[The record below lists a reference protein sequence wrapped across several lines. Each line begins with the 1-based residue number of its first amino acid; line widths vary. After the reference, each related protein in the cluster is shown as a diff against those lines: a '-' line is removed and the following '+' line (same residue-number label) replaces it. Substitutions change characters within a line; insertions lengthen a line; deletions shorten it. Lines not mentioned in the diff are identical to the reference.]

1 LMHNVTEVGDGRIDQ
16 VVQLLSRLASGEL
29 SARGSP
35 SHNDDEIDAV
45 VVGVNMLAE
54 ELEASRDELE
64 QRVRERTAEFEKL
77 NHDIRQLTDLGNLLQ
92 ACETIDE
99 AFSVITHSL
108 AAMFAGLSGAVYVY
122 RASRNVLEIK
132 STWGN
137 PVGAAVLAPTDCW
150 ALRRGQRHFVD
161 ADDPTLSCRH
171 VQRRT
176 GDSVC
181 IPMAAHG
188 ETSGLLHVIGG
199 HLDPSPPRTKMGAR
213 LTQAQQSL
221 AVAVSEQTALALAN
235 LELREKLRLQALRD
249 PLTGL
254 LNRRFV
260 EEWIE
265 REVARTDHSGQA
277 FGVIMADVDHF
288 KQINDVHGH
297 DAGDQLLT
305 AIADA
310 IRKSMRAGD
319 LPCRYGGEE
328 FLILLPDI
336 EMPVL
341 AARADELRSRVA
353 AVRVEHRG
361 EAVPGATLSAGIAL
375 YPQHGASASLVIDA
389 ADAAL
394 YAAKRAGRD
403 RVNTAAAPAAARPVP
418 GRH

>member
-1 LMHNVTEVGDGRIDQ
+1 VGEALDGRIDR
-16 VVQLLSRLASGEL
+16 VVLLLSRLASGEL
-29 SARGSP
+29 TARGTP
-35 SHNDDEIDAV
+35 SMSDDEIDAV
-45 VVGVNMLAE
+45 IVGVNMLAE
-54 ELEASRDELE
+54 ELEASRGELE
-64 QRVRERTAEFEKL
+64 QRVRERTAEFERL
-77 NHDIRQLTDLGNLLQ
+77 NHDIRQLTDLGNLLL

-99 AFSVITHSL
+99 AYSVMAHSL
-108 AAMFAGLSGAVYVY
+108 ASMFDGLSGCVYLY
-122 RASRNVLEIK
+122 RASRNVLEVK
-132 STWGN
+132 STWGDQ
-137 PVGAAVLAPTDCW
+137 PGTAVLAPTDCW

-161 ADDPTLSCRH
+161 AIDPALSCRH
-171 VQRRT
+171 VQHRT
-176 GDSVC
+176 GDSIC
-181 IPMAAHG
+181 IPMSAQG
-188 ETSGLLHVIGG
+188 EISGLLHLMDGR
-199 HLDPSPPRTKMGAR
+199 LDPAQAHAGTRAR
-213 LTQAQQSL
+213 LTEAKQSL

-265 REVARTDHSGQA
+265 REVARTDHSGRS

-297 DAGDQLLT
+297 DAGDQLLK

-310 IRKSMRAGD
+310 IRSSLRAGD

-328 FLILLPDI
+328 FLVLLADI
-336 EMPVL
+336 DLTVL
-341 AARADELRSRVA
+341 TARAEDLRSRVA

-361 EAVPGATLSAGIAL
+361 EPVPGATLSAGIAL

-394 YAAKRAGRD
+394 YSAKRAGRN
-403 RVNTAAAPAAARPVP
+403 RVVTAAVLSTEEGER
-418 GRH
+418 